1 MKKLFVSLLLSALA
15 LSVSYG
21 ELDEKGKRVYENI
34 AESDERGD
42 YTQNILDPFVATS
55 SLVLDAKPYK
65 GEYFVGEVFS
75 VELIAK
81 TTEKTDFEFELSF
94 NKNDSLAFLNP
105 NPKWQRNGDEYSTT
119 LFFEANNVNAE
130 LAQIIV
136 SLKRNKIA
144 FQQASLNINPL
155 QFKRIDGGKNYAHLA
170 AQELE
175 VRHFKSDFFDDK
187 NLVMIVELWAKG
199 ANLKNFKLNNEKIIQ
214 QRVDGLRGDFNESSA
229 FYSAVFPPNVS
240 QISFSYFNTT
250 TQKLESVSLKVEV
263 SDDKISTQTD
273 LNPQDNSLDFYK
285 RLFLWVIAFI
295 CGVLFV
301 VKRHYAFLIAAF
313 IAFLMSFLVGESND
327 TQKGILKAN
336 SKATLLPTAQST
348 HFYTSERDE
357 EVEILGERKNFIK
370 VLLNDGKIGWVS
382 REAVQKD

>member
-55 SLVLDAKPYK
+55 SLVLDAKSYK

-75 VELIAK
+75 VEIVAK

-105 NPKWQRNGDEYSTT
+105 NPKWQR
-119 LFFEANNVNAE
+119 
-130 LAQIIV
+130 
-136 SLKRNKIA
+136 
-144 FQQASLNINPL
+144 
-155 QFKRIDGGKNYAHLA
+155 NYAHLA

-263 SDDKISTQTD
+263 SDEKISTQTD

>member
-1 MKKLFVSLLLSALA
+1 M
-15 LSVSYG
+15 
-21 ELDEKGKRVYENI
+21 
-34 AESDERGD
+34 
-42 YTQNILDPFVATS
+42 
-55 SLVLDAKPYK
+55 
-65 GEYFVGEVFS
+65 
-75 VELIAK
+75 
-81 TTEKTDFEFELSF
+81 
-94 NKNDSLAFLNP
+94 
-105 NPKWQRNGDEYSTT
+105 
-119 LFFEANNVNAE
+119 
-130 LAQIIV
+130 

-155 QFKRIDGGKNYAHLA
+155 QFKRVEGGKNYAHLA

-263 SDDKISTQTD
+263 SDEKI
-273 LNPQDNSLDFYK
+273 
-285 RLFLWVIAFI
+285 
-295 CGVLFV
+295 VLFV